1 MRTSL
6 FFLLFG
12 LFIPLFPFPSHAQEL
27 NCTVRVDIQA
37 LSGTDFTYLLDL
49 EEQIEEYL
57 NERAWTE
64 ETYQDFER
72 IECNITITFV
82 EALSNDQYRTHLSLV
97 TRRPIYGTT
106 QKTTVLQI
114 NDGDWQFK
122 YVRNQP
128 LLFDLNR
135 FDPLTSTLDY
145 YAYLILGYDYD
156 TFLELGGTPYFEQAR
171 RIAELAQVSGQ
182 PAWLM
187 AGNDRSRASL
197 INTLLSPQ
205 LKLLRKAYFDYHFG
219 ALDHFIL
226 NPDQARTHAL
236 EALKNIHTLYQTLS
250 RNYPTE
256 LFFSVKYQEIVSI
269 FEDADNRRQVYG
281 MLLDIDPA
289 HLSAYNRLNL

>member
-1 MRTSL
+1 MS
-6 FFLLFG
+6 
-12 LFIPLFPFPSHAQEL
+12 EL
-27 NCTVRVDIQA
+27 
-37 LSGTDFTYLLDL
+37 
-49 EEQIEEYL
+49 
-57 NERAWTE
+57 
-64 ETYQDFER
+64 
-72 IECNITITFV
+72 TFV